1 MEKPVL
7 DEDEVL
13 VVEDIEEIIDLGISN
28 PNVWRVLVVD
38 DDADMHHV
46 TRLVLSDFKFQN
58 RSLELISAYSGKEA
72 YDILAK
78 PNDIAL
84 VLLDVVME
92 TEDAGLVLTRQIR
105 EQLKNQLVRIVL
117 RTGQSGKAP
126 ETEVVAAYD
135 INDYKDKSELTVQKL
150 RTTVISSLR
159 AYSNLLEMH
168 QNLKQ
173 RESHDQVQSEYVST
187 VNHELRTPLT
197 SIHGA
202 LGLLASETLV
212 ALPPTARNLVKV
224 ALRNSE
230 RLSNLLSDIIDVEK
244 IASGTLSLD
253 LQRVDL
259 VGLTKICLSD
269 NEIFA
274 TQKQIRYVL
283 ADPVVPIWVMVDANR
298 VQQIFANLLSNA
310 VRFSPQASEI
320 QIRLIEQTDQVR
332 VEIQDFG
339 TGIPEAYHP
348 NIFHRFAQTSAG
360 DSRPQKGTGLGL
372 SICKALVQLMDGQ
385 IGFESVEHQGSTFW
399 FTLPIFGKIDD

>member
-1 MEKPVL
+1 MENPIK
-7 DEDEVL
+7 DDDEVL

-28 PNVWRVLVVD
+28 PNVWRILVVD

-46 TRLVLSDFKFQN
+46 TRLVLSDFKFQE
-58 RSLELISAYSGKEA
+58 RPLELISAYSGKEA

-126 ETEVVAAYD
+126 ETEVVAEYD

-212 ALPPTARNLVKV
+212 SLPPTARNLVKV

-244 IASGTLSLD
+244 ISSGTLSLD
-253 LQRVDL
+253 LQRIDL

-269 NEIFA
+269 NEIYA

-283 ADPVVPIWVMVDANR
+283 SDPVVPIWVMVDAGR

-320 QIRLIEQTDQVR
+320 QVRLLEQAEYVR
-332 VEIQDFG
+332 VEIRDFG
-339 TGIPEAYHP
+339 TGIPASYQP
-348 NIFHRFAQTSAG
+348 NIFHRFAQMSSG

-372 SICKALVQLMDGQ
+372 SICKALVQLMGGQ
-385 IGFESVEHQGSTFW
+385 IGFESEEHKGSTFW
-399 FTLPIFGKIDD
+399 FTLPISGKLDD